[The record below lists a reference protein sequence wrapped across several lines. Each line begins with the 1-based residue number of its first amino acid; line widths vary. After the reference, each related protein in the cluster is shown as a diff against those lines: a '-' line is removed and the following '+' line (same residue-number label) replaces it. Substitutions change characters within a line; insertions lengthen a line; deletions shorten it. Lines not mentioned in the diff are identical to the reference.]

1 MESMA
6 KISDLGQ
13 SRLKT
18 LDYFS
23 TGQPGAIP
31 FMSHEAMQELPH
43 YNKKLDMFSLGVLV
57 LEIATQQF
65 PRVRMS

>member
-1 MESMA
+1 MA

-18 LDYFS
+18 VDYFS
-23 TGQPGAIP
+23 TGQLGTIP
-31 FMSHEAMQELPH
+31 FMSPEAMQELDH
-43 YNKKLDMFSLGVLV
+43 YIEKLHMFSLGVLV